1 MSTSRSTI
9 RDVARAAGVSIS
21 TVSLVLNN
29 KGHVSEATR
38 RRVLKAAREL
48 GYVPSRA
55 ARDLSL
61 KRTGNIGFVLRD
73 DHFTRSEPFYT
84 YIFLGTE
91 FEARLHNLYVLL
103 TTIPRDYQPR
113 VHTPRFLRERN
124 VDGLLVAGKVSDTFL
139 QEVRAMKLPTVLI
152 DYEAEGFPAVVIDNQ
167 GGARVA
173 VEHLL
178 QQGHRRIAFV
188 GADLQHPSIA
198 NRLEGYR
205 GALVRTGQTP
215 DPALVLVDEEAEP
228 TRATG
233 QRLGQRLLELKT
245 RPTAAFCAN
254 DALALGVMETLLQAG
269 LRIPEDVALVGF
281 DDVQGAT
288 QAPVPLTSVRVFKE
302 QLGELAMRHLVE
314 RMTPDETR
322 RPYARGQHIIVVPC
336 ELVVRASSA
345 HRKAYPPA

>member
-1 MSTSRSTI
+1 MALSRSTI

-29 KGHVSEATR
+29 KGNVSEETR
-38 RRVLKAAREL
+38 RRVLKVAKEL

-61 KRTGNIGFVLRD
+61 QRTGNVGFVLRE

-103 TTIPRDYQPR
+103 TTIPRDYR
-113 VHTPRFLRERN
+113 KGEHTPRFLRERS
-124 VDGLLVAGKVSDTFL
+124 VDGLLIAGKVSDVFL
-139 QEVRAMKLPTVLI
+139 EEVRTIKLPTVLI

-173 VEHLL
+173 VEHLI

-188 GADLQHPSIA
+188 GADIRHPSIA

-205 GALVRTGQTP
+205 IALARAGLSMDSV
-215 DPALVLVDEEAEP
+215 LVLVEAEAEP

-233 QRLGQRLLELKT
+233 QRLGARLLALSE

-269 LRIPEDVALVGF
+269 LRVPDDVALVGF
-281 DDVQGAT
+281 DDVQGAA

-302 QLGELAMRHLVE
+302 QMGELAMHHLAE
-314 RMTPDETR
+314 RIGAEQTR
-322 RPYARGQHIIVVPC
+322 RPYARGQHTIVAPT
-336 ELVVRASSA
+336 ELVVRASSVKGA
-345 HRKAYPPA
+345 

>member
-1 MSTSRSTI
+1 MRSARSTI

-29 KGHVSEATR
+29 KGNVSEATR
-38 RRVLKAAREL
+38 RRVLKVAREL

-61 KRTGNIGFVLRD
+61 QRTGNVGFVLRE

-103 TTIPRDYQPR
+103 TTIPRDYR
-113 VHTPRFLRERN
+113 KGEHTPRFLRERS
-124 VDGLLVAGKVSDTFL
+124 VDGLLIAGKVSEAFL
-139 QEVRAMKLPTVLI
+139 EEVRAMKLPTVLI

-173 VEHLL
+173 VEHLI

-188 GADLQHPSIA
+188 GADIRHPSIA

-205 GALVRTGQTP
+205 IALARAGLP
-215 DPALVLVDEEAEP
+215 MDPALVLVDEE
-228 TRATG
+228 
-233 QRLGQRLLELKT
+233 
-245 RPTAAFCAN
+245 
-254 DALALGVMETLLQAG
+254 
-269 LRIPEDVALVGF
+269 
-281 DDVQGAT
+281 
-288 QAPVPLTSVRVFKE
+288 
-302 QLGELAMRHLVE
+302 
-314 RMTPDETR
+314 
-322 RPYARGQHIIVVPC
+322 
-336 ELVVRASSA
+336 
-345 HRKAYPPA
+345 

>member
-1 MSTSRSTI
+1 MGNSRSTI

-21 TVSLVLNN
+21 TVSLVLNH
-29 KGHVSEATR
+29 KGNVSEATR
-38 RRVLKAAREL
+38 RRVLKVAQEL

-61 KRTGNIGFVLRD
+61 QRTGNVGFVLRE

-103 TTIPRDYQPR
+103 TTIPRDYR
-113 VHTPRFLRERN
+113 RGEHAPRFLRERS
-124 VDGLLVAGKVSDTFL
+124 VDGLLIAGKVSDVFL
-139 QEVRAMKLPTVLI
+139 EEVRAMKLPTVLI

-173 VEHLL
+173 VEHLIE
-178 QQGHRRIAFV
+178 QGHRRIAFV
-188 GADLQHPSIA
+188 AADIQHPSIA
-198 NRLEGYR
+198 HRLEGYR
-205 GALVRTGQTP
+205 IALARAGLSM
-215 DPALVLVDEEAEP
+215 DPALVLVDDEAEP

-233 QRLGQRLLELKT
+233 QRLGARLLALTE

-269 LRIPEDVALVGF
+269 LRVPDDVALVGF
-281 DDVQGAT
+281 DDVQGAA

-302 QLGELAMRHLVE
+302 QMGELAMRHLAE
-314 RMTPDETR
+314 RIGPEQTR
-322 RPYARGQHIIVVPC
+322 RPYARGQHTIVAPT
-336 ELVVRASSA
+336 ELVVRASSVKNA
-345 HRKAYPPA
+345 